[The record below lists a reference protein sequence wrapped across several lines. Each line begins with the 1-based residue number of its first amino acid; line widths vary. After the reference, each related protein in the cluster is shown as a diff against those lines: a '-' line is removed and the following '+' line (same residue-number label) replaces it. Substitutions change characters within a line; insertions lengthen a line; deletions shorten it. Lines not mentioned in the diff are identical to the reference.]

1 MAFCCVLFIYIY
13 IFVIF
18 LLPPLVSNSRF
29 QGYVVCGF
37 RSLVANVCVLAPRE
51 FGICDYWEWEE
62 CVALR
67 IIVYFIFWDEIEWS
81 VEEVFIFFCE
91 EVVTS

>member
-1 MAFCCVLFIYIY
+1 M
-13 IFVIF
+13 
-18 LLPPLVSNSRF
+18 
-29 QGYVVCGF
+29 
-37 RSLVANVCVLAPRE
+37 NVCVLVLCE

-62 CVALR
+62 CVVLR

-91 EVVTS
+91 EVVMF